1 MFAPT
6 RFGRRLTPVLL
17 LFLVAALGVGC
28 GVFSPD
34 ESKPPDNGGG
44 GGGTFVAPT
53 TPDLLMQNFKNAWEQ
68 RSIVEYEKLL
78 DDQFL
83 FFFAPSDGLKD
94 FVGDSWGTTEELK
107 SAGAMFR
114 GDAGFD
120 LITEETIPPILSIE
134 FTTFAKIID
143 WSNPGSDPLYEGTL
157 KARYKV
163 GIRVTFQGVSQTTL
177 VTGDNDFYVI
187 KVPQTDGPDIYKI
200 KVWEDQG
207 QDVGA

>member
-1 MFAPT
+1 MFAST

-17 LFLVAALGVGC
+17 LFLVAALGMGC

-34 ESKPPDNGGG
+34 ESKVPPPDTGGPIG
-44 GGGTFVAPT
+44 LAT
-53 TPDLLMQNFKNAWEQ
+53 TPDSLMANFKNVWEQ

-83 FFFAPSDGLKD
+83 FFFDPNDGLD
-94 FVGDSWGTTEELK
+94 NFIGPSWGRQNELD

-120 LITEETIPPILSIE
+120 LITQEAIPPILSIE
-134 FTTFAKIID
+134 FTTFVKIID
-143 WSNPGSDPLYEGTL
+143 WTDPGTDPLYEGTL

-163 GIRVTFQGVSQTTL
+163 GIKVQFQGLSQYTL

-187 KVPQTDGPDIYKI
+187 KVSQPDGPDIYKI

>member
-1 MFAPT
+1 MFAST

-17 LFLVAALGVGC
+17 LFLVAALGIGC

-44 GGGTFVAPT
+44 GGGTFGAAT
-53 TPDLLMQNFKNAWEQ
+53 TPDTLMANFKNAWEQ

-78 DDQFL
+78 DDQFQ
-83 FFFAPSDGLKD
+83 FFFDPNDGLD
-94 FVGDSWGTTEELK
+94 SFIGPSWGRQNELD
-107 SAGAMFR
+107 SVGAMFR
-114 GDAGFD
+114 GDTGFD
-120 LITEETIPPILSIE
+120 LITHEAIPPILSIE

-143 WSNPGSDPLYEGTL
+143 WSDPGTDPLYEGTL

-163 GIRVTFQGVSQTTL
+163 GIKVQFQGVEQYTL